1 MEYYVYKHIRK
12 KDGSTFYIG
21 KGKEHRVESDKGR
34 NTHWKRIVKKDGG
47 FDSEIIKDGLSEDE
61 AFNLE
66 VKLISEIGLDN
77 LCNMTEGGS
86 GGNTYTEETR
96 LRISKQ
102 FTGRIVSDETRKKQ
116 SEAQTGKI
124 SYWKGKKRPAH
135 SDKMKQLVKEGVY
148 KDNGKWFPTEETKRK
163 MSEAAKRKKIRRVV
177 CEFCDKELPSSHL
190 TRHQISKN
198 CLGNTK

>member
-86 GGNTYTEETR
+86 GG
-96 LRISKQ
+96 
-102 FTGRIVSDETRKKQ
+102 DTRKSYTPAETDLWLKRK

-148 KDNGKWFPTEETKRK
+148 KDNGKWFPTEETKQK

>member
-21 KGKEHRVESDKGR
+21 KGKEDRLESDKGR
-34 NTHWKRIVKKDGG
+34 NIHWKRVVEKDNG

-61 AFNLE
+61 AFDLE

-77 LCNMTEGGS
+77 LCNMTEGGG
-86 GGNTYTEETR
+86 GGNTRKSYTPAEME
-96 LRISKQ
+96 LYLK
-102 FTGRIVSDETRKKQ
+102 RK

-148 KDNGKWFPTEETKRK
+148 KDNGKWSPTDETKQK
-163 MSEAAKRKKIRRVV
+163 MSEAAKRRTISRVV

-190 TRHQISKN
+190 TRHQKSKK

>member
-21 KGKEHRVESDKGR
+21 KGKEGRLESDKGR
-34 NTHWKRIVKKDGG
+34 NIHWKRVVEKDNG

-61 AFNLE
+61 AFDLE

-86 GGNTYTEETR
+86 GGDTRVNYT
-96 LRISKQ
+96 
-102 FTGRIVSDETRKKQ
+102 SDEYDEWLKAK
-116 SEAQTGKI
+116 SEAQSGKVG
-124 SYWKGKKRPAH
+124 YWKGKKRPAH

-148 KDNGKWFPTEETKRK
+148 KDNGKWSPTDETKQK
-163 MSEAAKRKKIRRVV
+163 MSEAAKRRTISRVV

-190 TRHQISKN
+190 TRHQKSKK

>member
-21 KGKEHRVESDKGR
+21 KGIKLRFESDKGR
-34 NTHWKRIVKKDGG
+34 NIHWERIVKKDKG

-86 GGNTYTEETR
+86 GGNTRKSYTPAETE
-96 LRISKQ
+96 LWLK
-102 FTGRIVSDETRKKQ
+102 RK

-124 SYWKGKKRPAH
+124 GYWKGKKRPAH

-148 KDNGKWFPTEETKRK
+148 KDNGKWSPTEETKQK